1 MKNNVDNKIKSG
13 EKLDELFF
21 DFIDKLAELGKYA
34 RTELSHSN
42 FTHENKDVVIDTI
55 KEYDNLL
62 KVVNDKFYDVKN
74 KLKDLYNYE

>member
-1 MKNNVDNKIKSG
+1 MG
-13 EKLDELFF
+13 E
-21 DFIDKLAELGKYA
+21 YA
-34 RTELSHSN
+34 ITEQSHSN

-74 KLKDLYNYE
+74 KLKEVYN